1 MTPPRSCSFL
11 LLYILVAA
19 VLTPAA
25 HAGEYEDTVLKA
37 NARVQKKD
45 YEGAIKEYQKA
56 LALKPGDPKIH
67 LLLGLTYANAGKFD
81 EAIQHTTQSIQIKES
96 FAAYQNL
103 GIIFA
108 NQGEY
113 PRAIDA
119 YKRALELEPKSYRA
133 WYQLGLVYA
142 TELDFEHAVESY
154 EKSLEAH
161 PMFTEA
167 HLGLGSAHYWSGNR
181 EKALEQVALLRQKK
195 EQTKARAL
203 EDWIRNTDEKKAK
216 SLSS

>member
-1 MTPPRSCSFL
+1 MTCPAPR
-11 LLYILVAA
+11 AW
-19 VLTPAA
+19 
-25 HAGEYEDTVLKA
+25 AGEYEDAVLRA

-45 YEGAIKEYQKA
+45 YENAIKEYQKA
-56 LALKPGDPKIH
+56 LALKPNDPKVH

-81 EAIQHTTQSIQIKES
+81 EAVQHSTQSIQIEPS

-108 NQGEY
+108 NQGDY

-119 YKRALELEPKSYRA
+119 YKKALEIEPKSYRA

-142 TELDFEHAVESY
+142 TQLDFEHAIESY
-154 EKSLEAH
+154 EKSIDSN

-167 HLGLGSAHYWSGNR
+167 HLGLGSAYYWSGNR
-181 EKALEQVALLRQKK
+181 DKALEQVALLNEKGEK
-195 EQTKARAL
+195 TKAQAL
-203 EDWIRNTDEKKAK
+203 EIWIKNTDEKKAAGK
-216 SLSS
+216 